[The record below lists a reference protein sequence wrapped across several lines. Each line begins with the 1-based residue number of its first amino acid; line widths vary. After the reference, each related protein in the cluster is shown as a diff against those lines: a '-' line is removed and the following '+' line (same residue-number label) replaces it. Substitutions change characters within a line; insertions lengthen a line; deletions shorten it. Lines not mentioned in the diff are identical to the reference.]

1 MTTTNQ
7 FPISPKFVFFL
18 LLVFSFKVGNAQEK
32 PRIAIFSG
40 PTATIQNSHPLIT
53 SNKAREQNE
62 LSLLTNDEGETMPF
76 DRLYYQKIAAPVTLY
91 IEMFTAHPLE
101 SDVKEL
107 YGEPDGYVDENGKFR
122 KTRKSPSDKPV
133 LKVEL
138 RPEDGLYPLPYMAV
152 QADGKPWDATA
163 AYPGAPF
170 SASRQTFYPN
180 ASRIFEEIER
190 NGGNIYGVADY
201 DFYRPA
207 PAGGYTKGLPAED
220 RTDTGDGDIPPET
233 LGKDFFTYGPYGAS
247 QNRMQLAK
255 ATNMVQEVMASGE
268 YDGSI
273 WLEGS
278 PSIENTSYW
287 MGLLIDSKAP
297 LVFNAAQRMRGLVS
311 ADGDQNIIDGI
322 NYISSGVWAD
332 ENGITRVGSVMIQ
345 DQIIFSSREVQKGD
359 ARPGGYVTTGGY
371 GGIIGSM
378 GYGPK
383 LTFLPLR
390 KHTHLSEV
398 NFTRIPKTVPGI
410 SVSEA
415 GSIANVEVA
424 VKDAGGKLIPESMPM
439 VSIFKSARWKTE
451 DDGSDDPSGEIDI
464 LARINDNLKKY
475 PLAGFVGEGMAP
487 YGSMIAPMDAALEL
501 AALHGYPVLKAA
513 RGNADGFMNTDPD
526 NLFIEGHNTTSTKGR
541 VLLMACILR
550 YGTYPPAKDPLNP
563 TAKELEA
570 IKAKIKL
577 YQEVFH
583 TH

>member
-1 MTTTNQ
+1 MKSNNQ
-7 FPISPKFVFFL
+7 FKFNLILILLFL
-18 LLVFSFKVGNAQEK
+18 FNYLDGNSQDK
-32 PRIAIFSG
+32 PRLAIFSG
-40 PTATIQNSHPLIT
+40 PTATIQNSHELIT
-53 SNKAREQNE
+53 SNKAREMKD
-62 LSLLTNDEGETMPF
+62 LPLLTNDVGETMPY

-91 IEMFTAHPLE
+91 IEMFSAHPLE

-107 YGEPDGYVDENGKFR
+107 YGEPDGYVDINGKFR
-122 KTRKSPSDKPV
+122 KTRGAPSDKPV
-133 LKVEL
+133 LEVVLK
-138 RPEDGLYPLPYMAV
+138 PEDGLYPLPYMAL
-152 QADGKPWDATA
+152 QADGQPWDATY

-180 ASRIFEEIER
+180 ASRILEEIER
-190 NGGNIYGVADY
+190 AGGNIYGLADY
-201 DFYRPA
+201 DYFRPA
-207 PAGGYTKGLPAED
+207 PAGGYTKGLPYAE
-220 RTDTGDGDIPPET
+220 RTDSGEGDIPPEN

-255 ATNMVQEVMASGE
+255 ATNMVQKVMASGN

-287 MGLLIDSKAP
+287 MGLLIDTKLP

-322 NYISSGVWAD
+322 NYIISGVWAD
-332 ENGITRVGSVMIQ
+332 DNGVSRVGSVMIQ
-345 DQIIFSSREVQKGD
+345 DQTIFSSREVQKGD
-359 ARPGGYVTTGGY
+359 ARPGGYVTTGGF

-378 GYGPK
+378 GYGAK

-398 NFTRIPKTVPGI
+398 NFTRIPEVVSGI
-410 SVSEA
+410 SLLED
-415 GSIANVEVA
+415 GSITQVDVQ
-424 VKDAGGKLIPESMPM
+424 VKSDNGNLIPESMPM
-439 VSIFKSARWKTE
+439 VTIFKSARWKTE
-451 DDGSDDPSGEIDI
+451 DDGSDDPSSEVDI
-464 LARINDNLKKY
+464 LARINDNLRKY
-475 PLAGFVGEGMAP
+475 PLAGFVGEGLAP
-487 YGSMIAPMDAALEL
+487 YGSMISPMDAALEL
-501 AALHGYPVLKAA
+501 AVLNGFPVLKAA
-513 RGNADGFMNTDPD
+513 RGNADGFMDTNPD

-550 YGTYPPAKDPLNP
+550 FGTYPPAKDPRNP
-563 TAKELEA
+563 TDEEIEA
-570 IKAKIKL
+570 IKEKINL

>member
-1 MTTTNQ
+1 MKTTNP
-7 FPISPKFVFFL
+7 FKFNLILIVVFLFNCL
-18 LLVFSFKVGNAQEK
+18 EGNSQEK
-32 PRIAIFSG
+32 PRLAIFSG
-40 PTATIQNSHPLIT
+40 PTATIQNSYPLIT
-53 SNKAREQNE
+53 SNKAREMNK
-62 LSLLTNDEGETMPF
+62 LPLLTNNEGETMPY

-107 YGEPDGYVDENGKFR
+107 YGEPDGYVDKNGKFS
-122 KTRKSPSDKPV
+122 KTKGAPSDKPV
-133 LKVEL
+133 LEVVLK
-138 RPEDGLYPLPYMAV
+138 PEDGLYPLPYMAI
-152 QADGKPWDATA
+152 QADGKPWDATY

-180 ASRIFEEIER
+180 ASRILEEIER
-190 NGGNIYGVADY
+190 AGGNVYGLADY

-207 PAGGYTKGLPAED
+207 PAGGYTKGLPASD
-220 RTDTGDGDIPPET
+220 RTDSGEGDIPPET

-255 ATNMVQEVMASGE
+255 ATNMVQKVMASGE

-287 MGLLIDSKAP
+287 MGLLIDSKVP
-297 LVFNAAQRMRGLVS
+297 LVFNAAQRMRGLIS

-322 NYISSGVWAD
+322 NYITSGVWAD
-332 ENGITRVGSVMIQ
+332 ENGVSRVGSVMIQ

-359 ARPGGYVTTGGY
+359 ARPGGYVITGGY

-398 NFTRIPKTVPGI
+398 NFTRIPKSVPGI
-410 SVSEA
+410 IVSNE
-415 GSIANVEVA
+415 GSLSNVEVA
-424 VKDAGGKLIPESMPM
+424 VKDDNGELIPESMPM
-439 VSIFKSARWKTE
+439 VTIYKSARWKTE
-451 DDGSDDPSGEIDI
+451 DDGSDDPSTEVDI

-487 YGSMIAPMDAALEL
+487 YGSMISPMDAALEL
-501 AALHGYPVLKAA
+501 AALHGFPVLKAA
-513 RGNADGFMNTDPD
+513 RGNADGFMDTNPD

-541 VLLMACILR
+541 VLLMACLLR
-550 YGTYPPAKDPLNP
+550 FGTFPPAKDPSNP
-563 TAKELEA
+563 TEDELEA
-570 IKAKIKL
+570 IKEKIKL